1 MIEQILYDYLNRT
14 LTDVTVT
21 TEIRQGMPESFV
33 FIEKTGSSMRD
44 RLKVSRIAVQSYAA
58 SLYGAVALNERVKEA
73 MFDMVSEPEI
83 TNVEL
88 NSDYNYTDTQT
99 KQPRYQAVFELTHY

>member
-1 MIEQILYDYLNRT
+1 MIEQIIYEYLNRT
-14 LTDVTVT
+14 LTNVTVT
-21 TEIRQGMPESFV
+21 TEIRQGLPSSFV

-44 RLKVSRIAVQSYAA
+44 RLKVARVAVQSYAA
-58 SLYGAVALNERVKEA
+58 SLYGAAELNETVKEA
-73 MFDMVSEPEI
+73 MFAMVSEPDI

-99 KQPRYQAVFELTHY
+99 KQPRYQAVFEISHY

>member
-1 MIEQILYDYLNRT
+1 MIELIVYNYLNRV
-14 LTDVTVT
+14 LTNTTVV
-21 TEIRQGMPESFV
+21 TEIRQGLPGSFV

-44 RLKVSRIAVQSYAA
+44 RLKVARVAVQSYAQ
-58 SLYGAVALNERVKEA
+58 SLYGAAELNERVKTA
-73 MFDMVSEPEI
+73 MLDMVSEPEV

-99 KQPRYQAVFELTHY
+99 KTPRYQAVFEITHY

>member
-1 MIEQILYDYLNRT
+1 MIEQIIYEYLNRT
-14 LTDVTVT
+14 LTNTTVT
-21 TEIRQGMPESFV
+21 TEIRQGMPSSFV

-44 RLKVSRIAVQSYAA
+44 RLKVARVAVQSYGA
-58 SLYGAVALNERVKEA
+58 SLYDAAALNETVKDA
-73 MFDMVSEPEI
+73 MFEMVGEPDI

-99 KQPRYQAVFELTHY
+99 KQPRYQVVFEITHY

>member
-1 MIEQILYDYLNRT
+1 MIEQIIYDYLKKT
-14 LTDVTVT
+14 LTDVTIT

-44 RLKVSRIAVQSYAA
+44 LLKVARVAVQSYGASLFDAA
-58 SLYGAVALNERVKEA
+58 SLNERVKVALFE
-73 MFDMVSEPEI
+73 MVSEKEI
-83 TNVEL
+83 SNVEL

-99 KQPRYQAVFELTHY
+99 KQPRYQAVFEITHY